1 MCHTASFDLTLQS
14 LILLW
19 YCSMLWEE
27 EPSVATTLPSPA
39 AVPASPP
46 EWIWPWLSYFRL
58 FPLWG
63 KWSMGGV
70 WCYSLHG
77 SIQLNYLETWFTVHS
92 ICWFRVCYMVSEYI
106 CDTVVKGCVYEEY
119 GVQGRTGQGL
129 LFHRSFFG
137 WGFLWPPGNTRVIYD
152 QRLYKLTI
160 DRAVTVIAQPYTL
173 SVLITSPEG
182 VWRRRAHKFRI
193 RVRIYGILN
202 WLSSW
207 WLLWICL
214 FNILPPWIFKL
225 I

>member
-1 MCHTASFDLTLQS
+1 MYSQGAKSEQGPVQCDKVDLLFYSFLFFLVTVIFNMCHTASFDLTLQS

-106 CDTVVKGCVYEEY
+106 CDAVVKGCVYEEY

-137 WGFLWPPGNTRVIYD
+137 
-152 QRLYKLTI
+152 
-160 DRAVTVIAQPYTL
+160 
-173 SVLITSPEG
+173 
-182 VWRRRAHKFRI
+182 
-193 RVRIYGILN
+193 
-202 WLSSW
+202 
-207 WLLWICL
+207 
-214 FNILPPWIFKL
+214 
-225 I
+225 